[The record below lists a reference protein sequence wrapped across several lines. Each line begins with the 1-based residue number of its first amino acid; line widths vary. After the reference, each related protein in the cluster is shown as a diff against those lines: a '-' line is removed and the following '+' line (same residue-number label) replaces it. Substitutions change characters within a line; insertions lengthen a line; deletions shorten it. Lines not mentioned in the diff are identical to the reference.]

1 MEDKQT
7 KIDIPDSIESYTV
20 TLFWGLTM
28 KQVVLMFIATLFI
41 GFAIFNIVA
50 RNYFTV
56 MLMLIMSSLTL
67 LEMVEI
73 KGRTFYRYL
82 LFVFM
87 YYATKPR
94 VLIYHHFQI
103 SGKNRLSQKQLI
115 YEQENNFKLF
125 IIIFCAVI
133 VGVIALIL
141 TGIHLYHVA
150 H

>member
-50 RNYFTV
+50 RNYFTALF
-56 MLMLIMSSLTL
+56 MIIMSSLTL
-67 LEMVEI
+67 LDMVEI

-82 LFVFM
+82 LFIFI
-87 YYATKPR
+87 YYTTKPR

-115 YEQENNFKLF
+115 YEQENNSKLF

-133 VGVIALIL
+133 VGIIALIL